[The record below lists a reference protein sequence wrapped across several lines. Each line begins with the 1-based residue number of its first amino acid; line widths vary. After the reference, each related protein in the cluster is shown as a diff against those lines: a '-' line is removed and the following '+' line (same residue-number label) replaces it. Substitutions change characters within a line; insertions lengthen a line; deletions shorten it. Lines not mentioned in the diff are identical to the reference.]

1 MTGWKSLTHDFRPP
15 VQGGEPIFTGQY
27 PFTLPTV
34 SLDTS
39 ESECGTRGGWHFC
52 RSMADCFRIAGMW
65 RTGQPNALIAVEP
78 IGEVVERGNK
88 CRAASLTL
96 LHHATDDEIRTG
108 LLEFSA
114 CFGAHQAAMAEEQ
127 WLWYQALGRPKRD
140 RVAVIAGLEL
150 ALEARGLRWTL
161 KEFPTAW
168 ASRDARDALTF
179 QFAARSAWIS
189 QHSDIL
195 TVGIRDAY
203 RNGLGIAAPIAGN
216 QIGWAM
222 A

>member
-34 SLDTS
+34 SLDT
-39 ESECGTRGGWHFC
+39 
-52 RSMADCFRIAGMW
+52 
-65 RTGQPNALIAVEP
+65 
-78 IGEVVERGNK
+78 
-88 CRAASLTL
+88 
-96 LHHATDDEIRTG
+96 
-108 LLEFSA
+108 
-114 CFGAHQAAMAEEQ
+114 
-127 WLWYQALGRPKRD
+127 
-140 RVAVIAGLEL
+140 
-150 ALEARGLRWTL
+150 
-161 KEFPTAW
+161 
-168 ASRDARDALTF
+168 
-179 QFAARSAWIS
+179 FAARSAWIS